1 MIAKNLPPGGHIPTR
16 NSAAF
21 ATRRHH
27 HAPQGLFSLRV
38 LGAVA
43 KLERA
48 LIAERNIL
56 MAAAQRHSVPAAI
69 RFNNL
74 ETTEPT
80 AGTS

>member
-1 MIAKNLPPGGHIPTR
+1 
-16 NSAAF
+16 
-21 ATRRHH
+21 
-27 HAPQGLFSLRV
+27 LFSLQV

-48 LIAERNIL
+48 LIAEHNMM
-56 MAAAQRHSVPAAI
+56 MAAAQRRSVSAAI
-69 RFNNL
+69 RFEYL